1 MILTGLVQ
9 VCQSNF
15 KGCKM
20 TYKYRVELNTEM
32 ECYVLK
38 VLDDEIPLM
47 AADFDEAI
55 EEAQE
60 IVQEWA

>member
-1 MILTGLVQ
+1 M
-9 VCQSNF
+9 CRSNF
-15 KGCKM
+15 KGRKM

-47 AADFDEAI
+47 AANFDEAI

>member
-1 MILTGLVQ
+1 M
-9 VCQSNF
+9 S
-15 KGCKM
+15 
-20 TYKYRVELNTEM
+20 YRYRVELNTEM

-38 VLDDEIPLM
+38 VLDDEIPLQ
-47 AADFDEAI
+47 AQTFEDAI